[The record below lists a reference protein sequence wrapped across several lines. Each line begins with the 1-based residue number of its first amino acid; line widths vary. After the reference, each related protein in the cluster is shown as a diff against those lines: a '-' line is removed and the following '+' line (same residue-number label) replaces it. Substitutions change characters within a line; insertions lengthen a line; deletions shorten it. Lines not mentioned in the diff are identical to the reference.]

1 MIRRPPRSTLF
12 PYTTLFRSLPLLRR
26 DQALIGFLRP
36 LASPLTVREIAATG
50 AMAFAFELMPR
61 ITRAQSIDALSSM
74 ATVAGYKAVV
84 GDAAALPRLLPMP
97 TPSSGPITPARVVVV
112 DTAVCGL
119 QVV

>member
-61 ITRAQSIDALSSM
+61 ITRAQRDRKSTRLNSSHQIIS
-74 ATVAGYKAVV
+74 YAVFCLKKKKKRKV
-84 GDAAALPRLLPMP
+84 HQKRN
-97 TPSSGPITPARVVVV
+97 T
-112 DTAVCGL
+112 
-119 QVV
+119 Q